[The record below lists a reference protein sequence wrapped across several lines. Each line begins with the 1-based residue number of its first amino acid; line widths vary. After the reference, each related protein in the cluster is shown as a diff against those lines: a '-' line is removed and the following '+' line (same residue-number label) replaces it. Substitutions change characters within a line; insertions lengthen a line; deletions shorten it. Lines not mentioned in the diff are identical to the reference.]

1 MVNEYKKYN
10 FYIMF
15 LDSILILDK
24 SLAEK
29 LDHTANYDLN
39 YLINEKKEISKLFNE
54 ELNKDLKERQLTLN
68 KEENKS
74 KIKSNNELFMEN
86 AITEEIPE
94 TTSELINEEL
104 AILNNSKEELKKSE
118 NVENFKN
125 EDSNTIVEK
134 NLSLNANIQID
145 EKDINEIF
153 EENVQS
159 TSGVF
164 LNSTMNS
171 EKLSKGNL
179 FI

>member
-1 MVNEYKKYN
+1 
-10 FYIMF
+10 MF
-15 LDSILILDK
+15 LDSILIIDE

-39 YLINEKKEISKLFNE
+39 HLINEKKEISILFNK

-68 KEENKS
+68 KEENKPE
-74 KIKSNNELFMEN
+74 IKSNNELFTEN
-86 AITEEIPE
+86 AITEEISG

-104 AILNNSKEELKKSE
+104 AILNNSEEELKKSK

-134 NLSLNANIQID
+134 NLSLNANNQID
-145 EKDINEIF
+145 EKDFNEIF
-153 EENVQS
+153 EENIPS
-159 TSGVF
+159 TSGLS
-164 LNSTMNS
+164 LNSSMNS